1 VSVGRFLDQ
10 QRARQ
15 ILERGLT
22 TGQLPSSFLFTGPRG
37 VGKEEA
43 ALAFAKALNC
53 RSSATDGADLFAT
66 IPGPVDVSEAGNAR
80 LGGCG
85 VCASCSRIDRYVHPD
100 VLVRLPLPKEKNSRP
115 EDPSDPTEALAFK
128 AENPWRDPQLTGGN
142 LEIRVG
148 DVRAIVRELAY
159 APVEG
164 ARRIVIFR
172 EADRMNH
179 AAQNAL
185 LKSLEEPP
193 AHTLFVLTTHQPE
206 ALLPTVRSRCRR
218 VPFGPLPA
226 EVIATWLAENR
237 IESKTGI
244 DPAAMARG
252 SLKRAI
258 GIAEEGVPGR
268 AQALQ
273 ILTWAV
279 DGNRRD
285 ALAWAGEYVFKSGG
299 GAWTEARQI
308 LEEVVSLT
316 RDLAALES
324 GERASLHNPDQ
335 ADLLRRIARGS
346 PPGTGLSALQAAVVA
361 RGEVDRNI
369 NLALIYSTLS
379 VALSPPGA

>member
-1 VSVGRFLDQ
+1 MSVGRFLDQ
-10 QRARQ
+10 PRARQ
-15 ILERGLT
+15 ILERGLA
-22 TGQLPSSFLFTGPRG
+22 TGQLPASFLFTGSRG

-53 RSSATDGADLFAT
+53 RMPAADGPNLFASV
-66 IPGPVDVSEAGNAR
+66 PGPVGVSDAGSAR

-85 VCASCSRIDRYVHPD
+85 VCASCSRIDRYGHPD
-100 VLVRLPLPKEKNSRP
+100 VLVRLPLPKEKNSGP
-115 EDPSDPTEALAFK
+115 EDPSDPTKALAFK
-128 AENPWRDPQLTGGN
+128 AENPWRDPELAGGN
-142 LEIRVG
+142 LEIRVA
-148 DVRAIVRELAY
+148 DVRVIVRELAY

-164 ARRIVIFR
+164 PRRIVIFR

-218 VPFGPLPA
+218 VPFGPLPT
-226 EVIATWLAENR
+226 EVITAWLAENG
-237 IESKTGI
+237 IESKGGI
-244 DPAAMARG
+244 DPAAMAGG

-258 GIAEEGVPGR
+258 RIAEEGVPGR
-268 AQALQ
+268 QQALQ
-273 ILTWAV
+273 ILRWAA
-279 DGNRRD
+279 DGQRRD
-285 ALAWAGEYVFKSGG
+285 ALAWAGEYVFKSAG

-308 LEEVVSLT
+308 LEELVSLT

-324 GERASLHNPDQ
+324 GDSIGLHNPDQ
-335 ADLLRRIARGS
+335 TDLLQRIARGTS
-346 PPGTGLSALQAAVVA
+346 PGTGLTVLQAAVAA

-379 VALSPPGA
+379 ESLSPLGA